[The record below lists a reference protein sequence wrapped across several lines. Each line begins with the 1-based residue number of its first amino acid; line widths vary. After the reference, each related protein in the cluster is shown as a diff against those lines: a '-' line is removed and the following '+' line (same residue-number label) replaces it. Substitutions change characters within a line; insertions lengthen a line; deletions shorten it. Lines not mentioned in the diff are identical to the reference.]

1 MFEVTNSSF
10 AMRIIK
16 FQIASNIHISID
28 RLIKIYKIEL
38 ILEKHIPRQ
47 IEYLKKM
54 SLREWGPLQ
63 CNSNS

>member
-38 ILEKHIPRQ
+38 ILEKHIPRK
-47 IEYLKKM
+47 IE
-54 SLREWGPLQ
+54 
-63 CNSNS
+63 